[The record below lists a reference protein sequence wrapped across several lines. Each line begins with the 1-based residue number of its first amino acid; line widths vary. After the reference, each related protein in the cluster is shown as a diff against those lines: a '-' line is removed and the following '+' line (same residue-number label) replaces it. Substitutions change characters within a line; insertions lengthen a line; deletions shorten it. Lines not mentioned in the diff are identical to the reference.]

1 MYFSTVVSNAFRI
14 LAATGYD
21 ASAAAQTEATRN
33 WIRVATGIVPCIL
46 YALAFVA
53 LSRFGLDEAA
63 HSEAVAQTT
72 ARTD

>member
-1 MYFSTVVSNAFRI
+1 MAVFSP
-14 LAATGYD
+14 LAL
-21 ASAAAQTEATRN
+21 AS
-33 WIRVATGIVPCIL
+33 PPSL
-46 YALAFVA
+46 PLPALAFVA